1 MLLWPDLPV
10 SLTTPDT
17 WLSPHARHVP
27 ASGFQSSY
35 SLRVECVCLGI
46 QEADLATPAVLFRCH
61 TRLGLLSQ
69 ALQLAFSFNEG
80 TQRLPAPSLTL
91 CSPVPSLSRYH
102 KAGSSRP
109 FPLSNSSCSKCLPC
123 YLALPGDPLPD
134 H

>member
-1 MLLWPDLPV
+1 MLLWQDLPV

-17 WLSPHARHVP
+17 WLSLHARHVP

-35 SLRVECVCLGI
+35 SLRVELVCLGI
-46 QEADLATPAVLFRCH
+46 QEADLATPACLVQMP

-91 CSPVPSLSRYH
+91 CS
-102 KAGSSRP
+102 
-109 FPLSNSSCSKCLPC
+109 
-123 YLALPGDPLPD
+123 
-134 H
+134 